1 MNDLYSNKNLF
12 ELELSFRVSIAGNY
26 DYIIDYMENVARNFT
41 KKYPSYLIHKKSED
55 KIKAFLTD
63 TVKAKVETFC
73 RCRSEEHNRD
83 RSTGDSGLDSRI

>member
-41 KKYPSYLIHKKSED
+41 KKYPNMPKHIVD
-55 KIKAFLTD
+55 AGP
-63 TVKAKVETFC
+63 
-73 RCRSEEHNRD
+73 R
-83 RSTGDSGLDSRI
+83 G